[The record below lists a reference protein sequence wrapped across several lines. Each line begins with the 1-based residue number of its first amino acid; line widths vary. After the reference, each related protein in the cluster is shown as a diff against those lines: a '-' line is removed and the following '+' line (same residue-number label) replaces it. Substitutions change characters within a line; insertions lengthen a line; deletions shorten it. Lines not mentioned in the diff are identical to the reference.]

1 MALQRP
7 PQKGL
12 PRFRYR
18 DEEEELRDARVSVRR
33 WWWEYLRLS
42 KDYWLVSQT
51 HGRTLDRRL
60 YEIWRKFG
68 DVHNISF
75 DAWWLKRG
83 AYLFREQTEPPK
95 VEVIRADLSNLK
107 TLDES
112 RLVIDIPLILRKATI
127 QRQIGK
133 LLAQA
138 EYDRPRN
145 VLETSKSEFP
155 INPVAYRLQVLQKMH
170 QVWCEHRELILKP
183 KYLGVDTTGDKQRSD
198 LFQLGKK
205 LGISPSNALLS
216 NDHDEQIR
224 RNNRMR
230 ATVSRYIRRAN
241 QLIQNVEHG
250 NFPVFRDISK
260 SIHDRFTDKHRDAH
274 KELEQQWWNMDLRA
288 KLADNVL

>member
-18 DEEEELRDARVSVRR
+18 NTEEELRDARVSVRR

-68 DVHNISF
+68 DVHSISF
-75 DAWWLKRG
+75 DDWWIDRG
-83 AYLFREQTEPPK
+83 AHLFREQKEPPK
-95 VEVIRADLSNLK
+95 VEVIRSDLSNLK
-107 TLDES
+107 PADET
-112 RLVIDIPLILRKATI
+112 RLVIEIPLVLRKATI

-133 LLAQA
+133 ILAQA
-138 EYDRPRN
+138 DFVRPHN
-145 VLETSKSEFP
+145 ILETSKSDFP

-170 QVWCEHRELILKP
+170 QVWCEHRERILKP
-183 KYLGVDTTGDKQRSD
+183 KYHGTVATGDEQRSD
-198 LFQLGKK
+198 LFKLGKEM
-205 LGISPSNALLS
+205 GISPSNALIS
-216 NDHDEQIR
+216 DDYDEQIK

-260 SIHDRFTDKHRDAH
+260 SIPDRFTHKQREVH